1 MKNLTNINTIARSS
15 LALALVMVICSPL
28 QAQSAES
35 TETKKATDVKMME
48 RCQGMNEQK
57 QKMMDDMKAQ
67 DALLTEQLTKMN
79 SAPDD
84 KKVSLM
90 AAVITLM
97 AEQRIAMNAQMAKME
112 TEKMQHMQMMGKESM
127 SQSPMM
133 KGMDEK
139 SGNAKKEQK

>member
-1 MKNLTNINTIARSS
+1 MKFQKNTNIIICSAFV
-15 LALALVMVICSPL
+15 LAFFMVISFPL
-28 QAQSAES
+28 HAQSAES
-35 TETKKATDVKMME
+35 AASKNRMDAKMME
-48 RCQGMNEQK
+48 RCQGMKEEK

-84 KKVSLM
+84 KKMSLM

-97 AEQRIAMNAQMAKME
+97 AEQRVAMNARMAKME
-112 TEKMQHMQMMGKESM
+112 TEKMQHMQMMGKEPM
-127 SQSPMM
+127 SQGPMM

-139 SGNAKKEQK
+139 SGNAKKELK